1 MALTVEQIKQIRQN
15 VGLDRMQENYAKEQ
29 QKLGVESDLVLRL
42 RGIAAEEKRKK
53 DLEISRQYEA
63 PIGPEVQPKKPGF
76 LEELGSS
83 IKSRAG
89 EIKETWQET
98 VRGDITPAE
107 TGLQTVGKTFGLAG
121 DILGQVLISGIKAIT
136 PDIIE
141 DKVKQAGIK
150 ALQSES
156 GQKAVEALSLGIDKY
171 EEWKKENPRIAKN
184 IESVVDIAQFA
195 PVARGAKITEKSV
208 IGATKIAE
216 KVTSP
221 VIRAGEGITKFS
233 IAQASGLSNDTIK
246 ILITNPKGVSTAM
259 KEGLDRVN
267 MGNIV
272 KEALE
277 KKIKDVGLE
286 GAEYQVIREL
296 PKTVQIPENTITKV
310 LDKFK
315 LTFDKK
321 GKLKITKES
330 IPMKSGDISALEDF
344 LNMFSGEKELSSNA
358 FLNARKTLD
367 DMAKWETGKSD
378 ASTALSKELRKAFDD
393 LGKKQIPELAE
404 LDAKFAPEK
413 QILNELKK
421 DLMSKGKIKDNF
433 YSIIAGMTRKGKL
446 QRLKELVPDIEE
458 NVKILNALEDI
469 EYAKGQKVGAYIRG
483 GILGGGVVSGNIPLV
498 IAGLL
503 AYPGSMK
510 TILINYGIAAQKA
523 AKIMSELKQGTTAAL
538 SGSDKAAIGNAIK
551 FYIEQEKIQP
561 ELKSR

>member
-1 MALTVEQIKQIRQN
+1 
-15 VGLDRMQENYAKEQ
+15 MQENYTKEQ
-29 QKLGVESDLVLRL
+29 EKLGVESDLVLRL
-42 RGIAAEEKRKK
+42 RGVAAEEKRKK
-53 DLEISRQYEA
+53 DLQISRDYET
-63 PIGPEVQPKKPGF
+63 PIGPDIQPEKSSFFEKIGT
-76 LEELGSS
+76 S

-89 EIKETWQET
+89 EIKETWQEA
-98 VRGDITPAE
+98 VKGKITPAE

-233 IAQASGLSNDTIK
+233 IAQASGLSNDAIK
-246 ILITNPKGVSTAM
+246 TLITNPKGVSTAM

-344 LNMFSGEKELSSNA
+344 LNMFSEEKELSSNA

-433 YSIIAGMTRKGKL
+433 YSIIAGMTGKGKEIKL
-446 QRLKELVPDIEE
+446 QRLKEIVPDIEE

-483 GILGGGVVSGNIPLV
+483 GILGGGAVSGNIPLA

-523 AKIMSELKQGTTAAL
+523 EKIMSELKQGITSAL

-551 FYIEQEKIQP
+551 FYIEQEEIQP